1 MDICVS
7 IKIFFIVQTRIPS
20 WLARFVFQLSQ
31 NVGQTVSKNAGAVPS
46 NINITF
52 STAAQYVRRTYST
65 NCQPKEKWHICLHFR
80 DAMTMCHR
88 TNRSWMM
95 FPLDDVSLKKGFY

>member
-1 MDICVS
+1 MNICVS

-46 NINITF
+46 NIIITF
-52 STAAQYVRRTYST
+52 STAAQYVHTVLT
-65 NCQPKEKWHICLHFR
+65 ANQ
-80 DAMTMCHR
+80 
-88 TNRSWMM
+88 
-95 FPLDDVSLKKGFY
+95 KKNGTFASISGMP